1 MKAKGPLSITIL
13 FLSAICFFALSA
25 FLFYKDNGLIA
36 LLVFL
41 IAFLILVIGI
51 MRLINAD
58 KKDKSTKG
66 ALQSNHE
73 GIGEY
78 SLDLSKEDIERWNK
92 IHEEKQRH
100 EEIEKEKRL
109 HQILTEFGIK
119 KEDIEPLTNDGIKRN
134 YHDGVYHCDKTAKYG
149 SVDNP
154 IVVGIPEYSNT
165 LVFIPERGGW
175 CLTDGLGNGWIR

>member
-1 MKAKGPLSITIL
+1 MKIKDSLIIRRL
-13 FLSAICFFALSA
+13 FLSAICFFALSV
-25 FLFYKDNGLIA
+25 FLFCTDNGLFA
-36 LLVFL
+36 LLMLL
-41 IAFLILVIGI
+41 IAVLIFIIGI
-51 MRLINAD
+51 IRLINAD

-66 ALQSNHE
+66 APRSNHE
-73 GIGEY
+73 DIEEY

-154 IVVGIPEYSNT
+154 IVVGIPEYSNS